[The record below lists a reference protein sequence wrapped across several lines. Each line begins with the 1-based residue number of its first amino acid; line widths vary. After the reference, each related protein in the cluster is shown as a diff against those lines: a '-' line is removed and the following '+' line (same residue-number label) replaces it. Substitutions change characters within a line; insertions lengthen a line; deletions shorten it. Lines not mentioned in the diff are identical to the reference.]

1 MMKDTTVI
9 LLQIVTGMEIMSPT
23 PCREPLSPSSK
34 TIIPKLKML
43 GPLCDQT
50 DKRCPFVKHNE
61 D

>member
-34 TIIPKLKML
+34 
-43 GPLCDQT
+43 
-50 DKRCPFVKHNE
+50 NN
-61 D
+61 